1 MADRETYAP
10 MLLELAAQI
19 RRFTPKTIEHVE
31 MFLAQVE
38 QRLALLADE
47 RMVLKDDR
55 LVQVWP
61 ERRVD
66 SMREAV
72 AKKAELLSMVRA
84 LDVTRDSWGAKS
96 SVRDELLHC
105 DGALSAVRAQ
115 VCRRGCGRSRVLHK
129 HVSSPPCC

>member
-19 RRFTPKTIEHVE
+19 RRFTPKTMEHVE

-55 LVQVWP
+55 L
-61 ERRVD
+61 
-66 SMREAV
+66 
-72 AKKAELLSMVRA
+72 
-84 LDVTRDSWGAKS
+84 
-96 SVRDELLHC
+96 
-105 DGALSAVRAQ
+105 AQ
-115 VCRRGCGRSRVLHK
+115 A
-129 HVSSPPCC
+129 